1 MEVRELGLGVKEIT
15 PRRFG
20 DARGFFAE
28 TWQRQ
33 RFADIGIGVDWVQE
47 NQSFSAEK
55 YVLRGLHL
63 QVSPMAQAK
72 LVRVLKGSIFDVA
85 VDVRP
90 GSQSF
95 GKWVSCVLSADAFN
109 QLYVPVGFAHGF
121 LTLEPYVEVFYK
133 VSAPYAPECE
143 RGIIWNDADIAIDW
157 PLPAGAQPI
166 LSDKDRVAMSLARFA
181 TSGEI

>member
-33 RFADIGIGVDWVQE
+33 RFADIGIAVDWVQE
-47 NQSFSAEK
+47 NQSFSAETH
-55 YVLRGLHL
+55 VLRGLHL

-90 GSQSF
+90 GSPTL
-95 GKWVSCVLSADAFN
+95 GKWVSCTLSADAFN

-121 LTLEPYVEVFYK
+121 LTLEPGVEVFYK
-133 VSAPYAPECE
+133 VSAPYAPACE
-143 RGIIWNDADIAIDW
+143 RGIMWNDKDIAIDW
-157 PLPAGAQPI
+157 PLPAGVQPI

-181 TSGEI
+181 ASGEI